1 MDVNQ
6 AKEARRLL
14 DDLDTLNDFQEVI
27 EKEDNHWWGFITPN
41 VKRFNSE
48 GMMMPAILR
57 EEFTEAVNRAIEK
70 TTKKLDEL

>member
-27 EKEDNHWWGFITPN
+27 EKEKNHWWGFITPD
-41 VKRFNSE
+41 VKRFNSD
-48 GMMMPAILR
+48 GMVMPLILR
-57 EEFTEAVNRAIEK
+57 EEFTEAINRAIEK
-70 TTKKLDEL
+70 TTKLLDEL